1 VTWDACGDTWS
12 VTEENINDVTENA
25 DSESRLA
32 DSGDVDGDL
41 KQIGRYRV
49 EKILGEGG
57 FGRVYL
63 AHDEQLQRSVA
74 IKVPHG
80 RLVADQDD
88 ALAYLAEAQMVAKL
102 DHPSIVPVHDV
113 GVTSECPCYVVSKYV
128 EGTDLANELKHR
140 QFTPAEVAELVATIA
155 EAIHYAHKKGIVHR
169 DIKPGNILLDQKG
182 KPYVVDFGLA
192 LKEEDVGTG
201 PRCAGTPAYMSP
213 EQASGEGHRVDGRS
227 DIFSL
232 GVVCYELL
240 SGKKPF
246 RGKTRS
252 ELFHQVICCD
262 AKPLRQYDETL
273 SPELERICFKA
284 LAKRVSDRY
293 LSAFDLAEDLRLAAA
308 GLLSQ
313 GTSDDSTRV
322 FSGAVDTDNGGH
334 SKTSVLSLDFSH
346 DTETGLPSDIGS
358 SAIVPKGLRSFDSH
372 DADFFFDLLPGP
384 RDREGLPDCLRFWKR
399 KIEETDVDAT
409 FSVGLIYGPSG
420 CGKSSLVK
428 AGLLPCLS
436 GDVIP
441 VYLEAA
447 AGETESRLLRCLRKS
462 CPNVSRGL
470 ELKETLASLRR
481 GEGVLAGKKV
491 LIVIDQFEQWLHTT
505 DANDRTELVQALRQ
519 CSGGAVQCIVMVRD
533 DFWLAVSRFFRDLEV
548 RLVEGENSGLADL
561 FDFHHAQKVLI
572 AFGKAHGRLPRDTN
586 LMSKDQLAFI
596 KQSVEGMSE
605 NGKVVCVRLAL
616 YAEMMKAK
624 DWTLAALKAVGGTK
638 GVGVAFL
645 DETFSSNTSPPEYR
659 YHQRA
664 ARRVLQ
670 SLLPDSRTVIKG
682 HMRPAADLPEVCGYQ
697 DRPKDFAELIR
708 VLDVELRLISPTDP
722 DGRTVDDEHSTEEEA
737 TEQGHSEQ
745 GHSEQGHSEQGHS
758 DAGMSQSGMQK
769 NGKRQ
774 EYYQLTHDYLVPAIR
789 EWLNRKQ
796 QETRRGRAALKLSEL
811 ATVWNGGQE
820 NRYLPT
826 FTEWVRMLV
835 LTDAKRWSEMERA
848 MMARSRRVHGTR
860 VCLALAVIVVGLIG
874 FSTFEAARQ
883 REQALVISQQK
894 EADRRVL
901 AATLVDSLLEADVSK
916 VNQIIARLIDYS
928 ADVGDDLRLVVQN
941 EADDSNAKFH
951 AALALLPNDKSVL
964 PFLKARLL
972 TVSAEQFPVVR
983 DLMFPDR
990 AEVIDH
996 CWDRIESGGKTP
1008 ERFRAACV
1016 LANYDPESSKWQD
1029 EGLCRFISDE
1039 LVSADPTELL
1049 QWTQAFEPVS
1059 AALIIPL
1066 TVIHADKDRGESK
1079 REFATNVATRYLK
1092 DEPEQLFDLLDG
1104 ANDKQFVLIANALD
1118 GHRER
1123 AIELAFAQLAESAN
1137 GEESD
1142 LLRDELA
1149 MRQAAAATLLM
1160 HLKLS
1165 DSVWPL
1171 LKRNAAPGLRGHLI
1185 HWLATRS
1192 PNPEML
1198 ISRFK
1203 IEQDKGIRCAIL
1215 LSLGKHEL
1223 SNSEKLSVQNE
1234 LNALYSND
1242 PDPGLHS
1249 IIEWLLR
1256 GWDRFEALE
1265 KSQQHVQVSDKGRLE
1280 PGTRW
1285 YSTSQGQT
1293 FVVLEASEFLM
1304 GAPDSEAG
1312 FNEREVLHRQQLNR
1326 KFAIASTEVTHG
1338 QWRAF
1343 SLDVPELQWKAD
1355 NERLA
1360 VDGAVL
1366 TDEVPMF
1373 GMEWFEAALY
1383 CNWLSEREGI
1393 PRDQWCYLPNDEG
1406 LYRSGMRAKEEF
1418 WKLGGYRLPTEAEWE
1433 FACRAQSLA
1442 ARSYGVAESL
1452 LPSFAW
1458 CPQNAD
1464 GRLHPVGL
1472 LMPNDFGIFDMYG
1485 NAAEWCFDEY
1495 PESFL
1500 EAGELVA
1507 DEPSVQ
1513 KVTEKEFR
1521 LVRGGSFKDLPDRLR
1536 SASRVK
1542 NLAGAR
1548 NRNYGFRPVRT
1559 ISK

>member
-1 VTWDACGDTWS
+1 M
-12 VTEENINDVTENA
+12 TEDNSNDVTENE
-25 DSESRLA
+25 DSESRSA
-32 DSGDVDGDL
+32 DSDDLVGEL

-88 ALAYLAEAQMVAKL
+88 ARAYLAEAQMVAKL

-128 EGTDLANELKHR
+128 DGTDLANELKHR
-140 QFTPAEVAELVATIA
+140 QFTPTEVAELVATIA

-192 LKEEDVGTG
+192 LKEEDIGTG

-252 ELFHQVICCD
+252 ELFHQVVCCD

-322 FSGAVDTDNGGH
+322 FSRAVDTDSGGH
-334 SKTSVLSLDFSH
+334 SKTYVLSLDFSH
-346 DTETGLPSDIGS
+346 DTEIGLPSDIGS

-399 KIEETDVDAT
+399 KIEETDVDET

-447 AGETESRLLRCLRKS
+447 AGETESRLLRRLRKS

-481 GEGVLAGKKV
+481 GEGVPAGKKV

-505 DANDRTELVQALRQ
+505 DATQRTELVQALRQ
-519 CSGGAVQCIVMVRD
+519 CSGGTVQCIVMVRD

-572 AFGKAHGRLPRDTN
+572 AFGKAHGRLPRDSN

-722 DGRTVDDEHSTEEEA
+722 DGRTVDDEDPTENGITENGI
-737 TEQGHSEQ
+737 TEQGHSDS
-745 GHSEQGHSEQGHS
+745 GV
-758 DAGMSQSGMQK
+758 SQTGSQK

-789 EWLNRKQ
+789 EWLTRKQ

-835 LTDAKRWSEMERA
+835 LTDVKRWSQTERA

-860 VCLALAVIVVGLIG
+860 VCVALAVVVVGLIS
-874 FSTFEAARQ
+874 FSAFEAARQ
-883 REQALVISQQK
+883 REQALLISQQK

-901 AATLVDSLLEADVSK
+901 AATLVDSLFEADVSK

-928 ADVGDDLRLVVQN
+928 ADVDDDLRLVVLN
-941 EADDSNAKFH
+941 EADDSNAKLH

-1029 EGLCRFISDE
+1029 EGLCRFISEE

-1066 TVIHADKDRGESK
+1066 TAIHADKDRGESK
-1079 REFATNVATRYLK
+1079 REFATSVATRYLK
-1092 DEPEQLFDLLDG
+1092 DEPEQLFDLLDA
-1104 ANDKQFVLIANALD
+1104 ANDKQFVLIANALH

-1123 AIELAFAQLAESAN
+1123 AIELAFAQLAESAD

-1142 LLRDELA
+1142 VLRDELA

-1160 HLKLS
+1160 HLELG

-1171 LKRNAAPGLRGHLI
+1171 LKRTAVPAVRGHLI

-1203 IEQDKGIRCAIL
+1203 VENDKGIRCAIL

-1223 SNSEKLSVQNE
+1223 SNSEKLSMQKE
-1234 LNALYSND
+1234 LNDLYSSD

-1265 KSQQHVQVSDKGRLE
+1265 NTQQHVQVSDEGRLE
-1280 PGTRW
+1280 PGARW
-1285 YSTSQGQT
+1285 YRTSQGQT
-1293 FVVLEASEFLM
+1293 FVVLEATEFLM

-1326 KFAIASTEVTHG
+1326 KFAIASKEVTHG

-1355 NERLA
+1355 NDRLA
-1360 VDGAVL
+1360 IDGAVL

-1393 PRDQWCYLPNDEG
+1393 PRDQWCYLPNEEG
-1406 LYRSGMRAKEEF
+1406 FFRAGMQAKEEF
-1418 WKLGGYRLPTEAEWE
+1418 WKLEGYRLPTEAEWE

-1452 LPSFAW
+1452 LPNFAW
-1458 CPQNAD
+1458 CPRNAD

-1513 KVTEKEFR
+1513 NVTEKDFR
-1521 LVRGGSFKDLPDRLR
+1521 LVRGGSFKDLPERLR

-1548 NRNYGFRPVRT
+1548 NRYYGFRPVRT